1 MIRHLVLFKLNE
13 GVERN
18 DPRVVQGEA
27 AFRALGGQIDELR
40 FWELGWNISERPI
53 AYDFA
58 INSAVEDADALKRY
72 LEHPAHQAG
81 VALWREFATWVI
93 AGRGG
98 LSFRTGA
105 TRSMYGDGRSSSN
118 HSLTCSS
125 STQGA
130 KGRNPSRILILRLMI
145 SRISGWRGSPRMLR

>member
-1 MIRHLVLFKLNE
+1 MIRHLVLFKLDE
-13 GVERN
+13 GVGRD

-58 INSAVEDADALKRY
+58 INSAVDDADALKRY

-81 VALWREFATWVI
+81 VALWREFATWVV
-93 AGRGG
+93 AD
-98 LSFRTGA
+98 
-105 TRSMYGDGRSSSN
+105 YEV
-118 HSLTCSS
+118 
-125 STQGA
+125 
-130 KGRNPSRILILRLMI
+130 
-145 SRISGWRGSPRMLR
+145 